1 MEETDKRSLDFR
13 AYIVWAIVLGALL
26 WWFGITYFVN
36 KVRTQF
42 NVRGIWIL
50 NRVIGSIVMLASV
63 ISLVYTILG
72 KTIY

>member
-1 MEETDKRSLDFR
+1 MPGS
-13 AYIVWAIVLGALL
+13 AIGFQLVGYLAIILGALL

-36 KVRTQF
+36 KVRARF

-50 NRVIGSIVMLASV
+50 NRVIGSVVMLASV

-72 KTIY
+72 KTLY

>member
-1 MEETDKRSLDFR
+1 MPGS
-13 AYIVWAIVLGALL
+13 AIGFQLLGYFAIILGALL
-26 WWFGITYFVN
+26 WWFGITFLVN
-36 KVRTQF
+36 KVRSRF
-42 NVRGIWIL
+42 NVRGIWML